1 MTVNARNAAATIT
14 ESAAA
19 APDSEGNAG
28 RGSPDNQLTAG
39 SGGEAEFTT
48 PTPRHSS
55 RRGNQSAAKDV
66 KVFKGETAK
75 MNGHVFQL
83 HAERKNKAQ
92 FSDSMEA
99 LRIYSSTAY
108 KNDIES
114 LNILFTDLEKP
125 RVAEPKEPEKTKVTY
140 SKRKVTEET
149 SKFEDAIYSKRIK
162 Q

>member
-14 ESAAA
+14 ETAAA

-39 SGGEAEFTT
+39 SGSEAEFTA
-48 PTPRHSS
+48 PTPRHST

-66 KVFKGETAK
+66 KVFKEETSK

-83 HAERKNKAQ
+83 HAKCKNKSQ
-92 FSDSMEA
+92 FADLMEA

-114 LNILFTDLEKP
+114 LNVLFTDLKKP
-125 RVAEPKEPEKTKVTY
+125 RMTKLKEPKKTKVTD
-140 SKRKVTEET
+140 SKGKVIEVTLT
-149 SKFEDAIYSKRIK
+149 FEDAIYSECIK
-162 Q
+162 